1 MQNTAMLPSTSIS
14 AALITAVSLQGDQ
27 QRLNA
32 LRSLARELADRRPAN
47 TPDAARE
54 LDAEPSS
61 RQQSLAS
68 AYAKQRAVAQ
78 AHGVDELDI
87 AAYAR
92 IGDRDMV
99 ICGLAALTNFSTD
112 RMDAFLASDR
122 PDLTLVVCRIHNF
135 AWSTVRLI
143 LALRWQGARPPDD
156 ADSLCEDYH
165 DIPVATAQRFG
176 RFLRLHRLATPSVT

>member
-1 MQNTAMLPSTSIS
+1 MQNTAMPPSTSIS
-14 AALITAVSLQGDQ
+14 AALITAISLQGDQ

-32 LRSLARELADRRPAN
+32 LRGLARQLADCRAAKTPAAPHEPN
-47 TPDAARE
+47 V
-54 LDAEPSS
+54 EPSS

-68 AYAKQRAVAQ
+68 AYAKQRAAAK
-78 AHGVDELDI
+78 AHGVDELDL

-143 LALRWQGARPPDD
+143 LGLRWQGAHPPDD
-156 ADSLCEDYH
+156 ADSLCDDYH

-176 RFLRLHRLATPSVT
+176 RFLRLHREAAPSAP